1 MRHGLGT
8 LEAMPTLSICMVS
21 LNCRQVIEDCL
32 VSLRRSRFRD
42 FEIIVADNGSGD
54 GTIEYLRA
62 QPDVR
67 LIENGWNAG
76 FTKST
81 NQCIAASSGKY
92 VLWLNTDT
100 VLREDSLGSLVAFM
114 EAHPAAGVVGPKVL
128 NADGS
133 FQPQC
138 KRGLPTPF
146 ASLCYALGIDR
157 VWPRNPA
164 VSRYLLR
171 SIPNDQTSM
180 VTAVSGCCLMT
191 RREVIE
197 TVGPLDEA
205 MFGFGEDLDWCVRA
219 SKLGSEVW
227 YYPGSVITHLK
238 GQGGAHSKP
247 YRKIRAMH
255 GCMWLF
261 YKKHLREKY
270 LLPVTALVAAGIGAS
285 FAAQMI
291 ATFAR
296 RAAFRTR

>member
-54 GTIEYLRA
+54 GTIEYLRG

-76 FTKST
+76 FTKGT

-138 KRGLPTPF
+138 KRGLRTPF
-146 ASLCYALGIDR
+146 A
-157 VWPRNPA
+157 
-164 VSRYLLR
+164 
-171 SIPNDQTSM
+171 
-180 VTAVSGCCLMT
+180 
-191 RREVIE
+191 
-197 TVGPLDEA
+197 
-205 MFGFGEDLDWCVRA
+205 
-219 SKLGSEVW
+219 
-227 YYPGSVITHLK
+227 
-238 GQGGAHSKP
+238 
-247 YRKIRAMH
+247 
-255 GCMWLF
+255 
-261 YKKHLREKY
+261 
-270 LLPVTALVAAGIGAS
+270 
-285 FAAQMI
+285 
-291 ATFAR
+291 
-296 RAAFRTR
+296 